1 MAKDAYWLVK
11 DFSRCSADEAK
22 ECIAAASGTRESLI
36 NGIGVIGKLLFI
48 AGTSDD
54 AADEVNNS
62 DIALL
67 GDFISKI
74 ARLHEGIS
82 LAESN
87 LNFAIKT
94 KLSFAKERNQC
105 GEVNK

>member
-1 MAKDAYWLVK
+1 MSKDAYWLVNS
-11 DFSRCSADEAK
+11 FSRCSADEAK
-22 ECIAAASGTRESLI
+22 EYVSAASGTRESLI

-87 LNFAIKT
+87 INYAIRT
-94 KLSFAKERNQC
+94 NQS
-105 GEVNK
+105 GEANK

>member
-1 MAKDAYWLVK
+1 MDKDAYWLVNN
-11 DFSRCSADEAK
+11 FSRCSADEAN
-22 ECIAAASGTRESLI
+22 EYISAASGTRESLI

-54 AADEVNNS
+54 EVSNL

-74 ARLHEGIS
+74 ARLHEGIT

-87 LNFAIKT
+87 IEYAIRT
-94 KLSFAKERNQC
+94 HQS
-105 GEVNK
+105 GEANK

>member
-1 MAKDAYWLVK
+1 MSKDAYWLVNN
-11 DFSRCSADEAK
+11 FSRCSADEAK
-22 ECIAAASGTRESLI
+22 EYISAASGTRESLI

-54 AADEVNNS
+54 EVSNL

-74 ARLHEGIS
+74 ARLHEGIT

-87 LNFAIKT
+87 INYAIRT
-94 KLSFAKERNQC
+94 HQS
-105 GEVNK
+105 GEANK

>member
-1 MAKDAYWLVK
+1 MSKDAYWLVNS
-11 DFSRCSADEAK
+11 FSQCSADEAK

-36 NGIGVIGKLLFI
+36 NGIGVIGKLLLI

-54 AADEVNNS
+54 AADEMNNS

-74 ARLHEGIS
+74 ARLHEGIA

-87 LNFAIKT
+87 IKYAIHT
-94 KLSFAKERNQC
+94 NQSGEAK
-105 GEVNK
+105 K